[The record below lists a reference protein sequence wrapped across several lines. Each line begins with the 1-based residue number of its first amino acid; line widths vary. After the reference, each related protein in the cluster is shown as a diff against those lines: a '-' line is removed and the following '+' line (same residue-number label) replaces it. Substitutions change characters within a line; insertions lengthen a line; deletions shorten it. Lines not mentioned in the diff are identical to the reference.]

1 LRRIVHVDHGWGFH
15 PSLGRDDRSHCCEND
30 HRRKVSRYGNSPNAA
45 MKPALTKGKHR
56 HRAWWES
63 ALSSGFVPSRFS
75 RSGVAMADTVIH
87 RAPQADQIHAP
98 IPEPNVSGT
107 RIRDTTIKRD
117 GHDRTARQAGS
128 RAGRNQHTRC

>member
-56 HRAWWES
+56 HRAWCGS
-63 ALSSGFVPSRFS
+63 PLASGFVPSRFS
-75 RSGVAMADTVIH
+75 WSGVAMADTVIH

-98 IPEPNVSGT
+98 IPEPN
-107 RIRDTTIKRD
+107 
-117 GHDRTARQAGS
+117 A
-128 RAGRNQHTRC
+128 